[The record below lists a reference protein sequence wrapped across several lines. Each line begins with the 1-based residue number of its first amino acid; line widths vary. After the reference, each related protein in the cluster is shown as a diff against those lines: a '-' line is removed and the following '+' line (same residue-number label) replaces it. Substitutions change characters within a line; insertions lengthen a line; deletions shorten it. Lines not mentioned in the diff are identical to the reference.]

1 MIRTGEQ
8 YKDSVRKIWSLYDGQ
23 DALNFLKSQKR
34 TQKCQLKK

>member
-8 YKDSVRKIWSLYDGQ
+8 YKDSMRDMWSLYDGQ
-23 DALNFLKSQKR
+23 DALNFLESQKG